1 MRAHSTVYI
10 KKAIK
15 IYDGFSSLGSI
26 VDVGGGI
33 ATALA
38 LIIANYP
45 YINGVNFDLPEV
57 VRNAPTYHGIEHIG
71 GDMFAEVPRGDAI
84 SYSSPQTDIHAKYVT
99 KLDVI
104 MSTKLEG
111 KERTKDEFETLA
123 TKKAASDLIL
133 RNGKPQAREDE
144 EAGALALAACVSHIF
159 PMALDAAI
167 QLDLF
172 EIIARAGVGALLS
185 PSDIAPN
192 NFQPATTE
200 QPPCLIA
207 CSGCWPPTLWLPVL
221 LKDAVL
227 EGGNLTQRIHGKSNY
242 ELIFSNPETAKVM
255 NDGMKAH
262 STALMRKTV
271 RVYDGFSSLSS
282 IVDVGG
288 GTGTTLAIIV
298 AKYPYIK
305 GINFDLPHVVRN
317 APSHNGICFEVP
329 KEMPSYSSPQTDAH
343 AKYASG
349 MDIIMLTHLEGKER
363 TKNEFETL
371 ATKAGFVE
379 FKVVCYVYGMWIMEL
394 MKSV

>member
-1 MRAHSTVYI
+1 
-10 KKAIK
+10 
-15 IYDGFSSLGSI
+15 
-26 VDVGGGI
+26 
-33 ATALA
+33 
-38 LIIANYP
+38 
-45 YINGVNFDLPEV
+45 
-57 VRNAPTYHGIEHIG
+57 
-71 GDMFAEVPRGDAI
+71 
-84 SYSSPQTDIHAKYVT
+84 
-99 KLDVI
+99 
-104 MSTKLEG
+104 
-111 KERTKDEFETLA
+111 
-123 TKKAASDLIL
+123 
-133 RNGKPQAREDE
+133 
-144 EAGALALAACVSHIF
+144 
-159 PMALDAAI
+159 MALDAAI

-172 EIIARAGVGALLS
+172 EIIARAGGDALLS
-185 PSDIAPN
+185 PSDIASQLPTSHDGAAAVLDSLLRLLATHSLVTCSVSKLEN
-192 NFQPATTE
+192 GGIERRYGLAPAGKFFVGDENGVSFAQLRAVTGRG
-200 QPPCLIA
+200 A
-207 CSGCWPPTLWLPVL
+207 MGFS

-271 RVYDGFSSLSS
+271 KVYDGFSSLSS

-288 GTGTTLAIIV
+288 GTGTTLGIIV
-298 AKYPYIK
+298 AKRRAY
-305 GINFDLPHVVRN
+305 GGDMFV
-317 APSHNGICFEVP
+317 EVP
-329 KEMPSYSSPQTDAH
+329 KGDAILLKPQTDAH